1 MAIFF
6 WVFLGKLPGGRMAI
20 LFWVLLVSVLLLLG
34 LVLLVPWPLRI
45 RMRAG
50 WGEGRP
56 PCLQAEAAVWGLR
69 VWAGRLPPPPGK
81 EGRRV
86 PGDRGRRGVGG
97 RLRVLLARRKGG
109 IGLTAAARAVAPA
122 ARYLG
127 RHVRV
132 LHLKWHTRV
141 GLREAELCALAA
153 TALQVGQ
160 SAFGLALS
168 AGRPASPLDLRVC
181 ADYRWVGLESVLD
194 CRLRVSPLRVLLAG
208 LRALA
213 AVRCDTAA

>member
-1 MAIFF
+1 M
-6 WVFLGKLPGGRMAI
+6 LPA
-20 LFWVLLVSVLLLLG
+20 SVLMLLG
-34 LVLLVPWPLRI
+34 LALLVPWPLRI
-45 RMRAG
+45 HMRAW

-56 PCLQAEAAVWGLR
+56 LCLQAQAAIWGLP
-69 VWAGRLPPPPGK
+69 VWAGRLPAPPGK
-81 EGRRV
+81 ERRRPRA
-86 PGDRGRRGVGG
+86 PGGSVRR
-97 RLRVLLARRKGG
+97 RLGARLLALLAPRKGG
-109 IGLTAAARAVAPA
+109 IGATAVARAAVPA

-132 LHLKWHTRV
+132 LHLRWHTRV

-153 TALQVGQ
+153 TALQLGQ

-168 AGRPASPLDLRVC
+168 AGRPASPLDMRVW
-181 ADYRWVGLESVLD
+181 ADYRWVGLESALD

-208 LRALA
+208 LLALA